1 MIVSTRVFVIVLCYT
16 TREISGYSKNT
27 AYLALFLCLFLL
39 SAGLSL
45 YHIYVHPKE
54 DGLAQIPLSS
64 ATPNNPIDYQ
74 FPRSTGRGPHQ
85 LCISQK
91 CEPYL
96 KKRESYISM
105 YNICTS
111 QLLGEQ
117 WSCSRTYK
125 LENVTEHACGHFQL
139 NLKYIRD
146 KF

>member
-74 FPRSTGRGPHQ
+74 VPWSTTPALKRRSSEVATLNQ
-85 LCISQK
+85 NSIFDS
-91 CEPYL
+91 E
-96 KKRESYISM
+96 
-105 YNICTS
+105 T
-111 QLLGEQ
+111 LLSVNE
-117 WSCSRTYK
+117 
-125 LENVTEHACGHFQL
+125 
-139 NLKYIRD
+139 
-146 KF
+146 